1 MRALQIPKPQG
12 AQLSFRGLRSRN
24 QSHEVRMATNPKK
37 ESMFALVREYC
48 KLTSEERSQFMAAVA
63 AVNISE
69 EVAKQSEAGTKAG
82 ITRKKNKA
90 AAASAEAPLLT
101 EKAGAGL

>member
-24 QSHEVRMATNPKK
+24 QSEVRMATNPKK

-69 EVAKQSEAGTKAG
+69 EVAKQSEAGTKASV
-82 ITRKKNKA
+82 TRRKNKA